1 MTSKIPLSSFLN
13 LPRELRYEIYD
24 YLCGQE
30 AVSYPFRAPPI
41 TSFDQTPPPTNLQ
54 LTNRFIYEEIR
65 SYFYGKVTLSFVPQP
80 ILRGARSLSR
90 ATRNA
95 IPPLALVAIRQAK
108 KAEVAL
114 VWNLNTTIAGAMWNN
129 WSRIINRWLDEL
141 VDLFLHEAANLE
153 VVSMSVRDASEN
165 VGWEN
170 RITLLQPLN
179 KLKWRVLFQ
188 VGEVIVAD
196 REEAI
201 LKENLKKYLD
211 ALNE

>member
-1 MTSKIPLSSFLN
+1 MTSKNPVSPFLN
-13 LPRELRYEIYD
+13 LPRELRYGIYD

-54 LTNRFIYEEIR
+54 LTSRFIYEEIR
-65 SYFYGKVTLSFVPQP
+65 SYFYGNATLSFVPQP

-114 VWNLNTTIAGAMWNN
+114 VWNINSTIAGAMWHN
-129 WSRIINRWLDEL
+129 WSRIIKRWLDEL
-141 VDLFLHEAANLE
+141 VDLLLHEAANLE
-153 VVSMSVRDASEN
+153 LVSISVRDASEN
-165 VGWEN
+165 VDWEE
-170 RITLLQPLN
+170 RLTLLQPLN
-179 KLKWRVLFQ
+179 KLKGRVLFQ
-188 VGEVIVAD
+188 VGEIIVAD
-196 REEAI
+196 REEGI
-201 LKENLKKYLD
+201 LKENLKKYLET
-211 ALNE
+211 LNE